1 MHLLSIVGARPQF
14 VKAAMIAEA
23 IDRYNSLVPSNR
35 RLVHTLVHTGQ
46 HYDANMSE
54 CFFKELVLPQPKYN
68 LGVGSGTHAEQ
79 TAAMLELLEYVL
91 TRERPDVTV
100 VYGDT
105 NSTLS
110 GTLAAVKLR
119 IPVAHVEA
127 GLRSFNRQMPE
138 EINRVLTDHVSSLLF
153 CPTGTAVDNLRREGI
168 QDGVFLSGDV
178 MLDAV
183 LQWRTK
189 LNGHPNVLDK
199 IGVDWGSFVLLTIH
213 RAENTDSPERLS
225 GILES
230 LYHLPYPVVFPIHPR
245 TRARMQTGAMA
256 EAFWRP
262 IQKSRTFKVIDPVSY
277 LDMLALEDN
286 ARIIVTDSGGV
297 QKEAYFLGVPCL
309 TVRNE
314 TEWIETL
321 RDGWNTLVPPDDRR
335 ALPAAVIRLW
345 ETNGGSARKSA
356 NRAAFGQGQAAGQ
369 IVQALADAV
378 NVTTGC
384 AL

>member
-14 VKAAMIAEA
+14 VKAAMITEA
-23 IDRYNSLVPSNR
+23 IDRYNGLVPPNR

-54 CFFKELVLPQPKYN
+54 CFFKELELPQPKYN

-91 TRERPDVTV
+91 TRERPDATV

-105 NSTLS
+105 NSTLA
-110 GTLAAVKLR
+110 GTLAAVKLQ

-168 QDGVFLSGDV
+168 QDGVFLTGDV

-183 LQWRTK
+183 LQWRAK
-189 LNGHPNVLDK
+189 LNGRPNVLDK

-213 RAENTDSPERLS
+213 RSENTDSLERLS
-225 GILES
+225 GILKS
-230 LYHLPYPVVFPIHPR
+230 ALHLPYPVVFPIHPR
-245 TRARMQTGAMA
+245 TRARMQTGAAA
-256 EAFWRP
+256 EALWRA
-262 IQKSRTFKVIDPVSY
+262 IHGSETFKVIEPVSY
-277 LDMLALEDN
+277 LDMLTLEGN

-314 TEWIETL
+314 TEWVETL
-321 RDGWNTLVPPDDRR
+321 RDGWNTLVPPDDGG
-335 ALPAAVIRLW
+335 ALLAAVIRMW
-345 ETNGGSARKSA
+345 ETSGWNIRKGSTRS
-356 NRAAFGQGQAAGQ
+356 AFGQGQAADQ
-369 IVQALADAV
+369 IVQTLADAASI
-378 NVTTGC
+378 TMGC

>member
-23 IDRYNSLVPSNR
+23 IDRYNSPLPSDR

-68 LGVGSGTHAEQ
+68 MGVGSGTHAEQ
-79 TAAMLELLEYVL
+79 TAAMLEMLEYIL
-91 TRERPDVTV
+91 TREHPDVAV

-110 GTLAAVKLR
+110 GTLAAVKLQ

-183 LQWRTK
+183 LQWHTK
-189 LNGHPNVLDK
+189 LNSRPNVLDK

-225 GILES
+225 GLLES
-230 LYHLPYPVVFPIHPR
+230 LLQLPHPVVFPIHPR
-245 TRARMQTGAMA
+245 TRARMQTGTAG
-256 EAFWRP
+256 EAVWRA
-262 IQKSRTFKVIDPVSY
+262 IHNSATFKVIEPVSY

-286 ARIIVTDSGGV
+286 ARIVVTDSGGV
-297 QKEAYFLGVPCL
+297 QKEAYFLGVPCVTL
-309 TVRNE
+309 RKE

-321 RDGWNTLVPPDDRR
+321 RDGWNTLVPPDDPW
-335 ALPAAVIRLW
+335 ALHTAVSRLW
-345 ETNGGSARKSA
+345 EINGCGIRRNA
-356 NRAAFGQGQAAGQ
+356 NRSAFGQGQAADQ
-369 IVQALADAV
+369 IVQTLADSV
-378 NVTTGC
+378 RTTMGC
-384 AL
+384 A